1 MSESPTP
8 AQGSREPG
16 ADASPSEDGDP
27 TAAALAE
34 ALSAEHAA
42 VYGYEFVGGAAGD
55 RTRRERASASAYE
68 HKALRDALHAASVE
82 RGVDP
87 PAALASYP
95 LPEGRDDGDMD
106 DFAVRLEETTMSAY
120 LWLSASADTD
130 LRVTAAR
137 SLQEATVRSLEWGA
151 ELDPLPAFDR
161 G

>member
-1 MSESPTP
+1 MSEIPTP
-8 AQGSREPG
+8 AGGSQGPG
-16 ADASPSEDGDP
+16 TDPSPSEGGDP
-27 TAAALAE
+27 TGAALAE

-55 RTRRERASASAYE
+55 RTRRERASASSYE

-95 LPEGRDDGDMD
+95 LPQGRDGGDMD
-106 DFAVRLEETTMSAY
+106 DFAVELEETTMSAY
-120 LWLSASADTD
+120 LWLSASADTE

-137 SLQEATVRSLEWGA
+137 GLQESTVRSLEWGA
-151 ELDPLPAFDR
+151 ELDSLPGFER